1 MPYSDTEIYV
11 SACKRGV
18 QASIITDE
26 DLVNAVE
33 SRDLIVLF

>member
-18 QASIITDE
+18 QASIIVDE
-26 DLVNAVE
+26 VNAVE